1 MREKL
6 LALFAVFVALNR
18 RLGTEL
24 LETLRHI
31 HEFDIG
37 PKVEAL
43 VTPKMDRRGQIGLQT
58 VLAALVLVI
67 ATSLAVI
74 IVDKFDSNLGTPSSS
89 SLSQAQSDVLGGFS
103 TMTSLIGPLLLV
115 AISVVIIGL
124 IRRVS

>member
-1 MREKL
+1 MSTAKTIIRPL
-6 LALFAVFVALNR
+6 RVFS
-18 RLGTEL
+18 
-24 LETLRHI
+24 
-31 HEFDIG
+31 
-37 PKVEAL
+37 PPVEAGRKPRSGL
-43 VTPKMDRRGQIGLQT
+43 KRQIGLQT